1 MFDLLQWHL
10 NLNLTYEDTLNVSR
24 KWFVGSNVV
33 ETQLFLFNRSDNYDA
48 ANVKI
53 KGNVEIVFHY

>member
-10 NLNLTYEDTLNVSR
+10 NLNLTYKDTLNVSR
-24 KWFVGSNVV
+24 KWFVDSNVV
-33 ETQLFLFNRSDNYDA
+33 ETQLFLFNRSNNCDA

-53 KGNVEIVFHY
+53 KGNGEMVFHY

>member
-24 KWFVGSNVV
+24 KWFVDSNVV
-33 ETQLFLFNRSDNYDA
+33 ETQLFLFNRSDNCDA

-53 KGNVEIVFHY
+53 KGNVDIVFHY